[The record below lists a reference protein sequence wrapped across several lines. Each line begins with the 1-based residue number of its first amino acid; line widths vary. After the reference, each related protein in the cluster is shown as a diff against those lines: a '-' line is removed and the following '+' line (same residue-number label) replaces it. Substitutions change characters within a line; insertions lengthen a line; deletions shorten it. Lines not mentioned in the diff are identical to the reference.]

1 MEKLCYKRKQQ
12 EKLQGRGQYSER
24 MEKAGES
31 GNKMECAGYVLPDIS
46 GNVRK
51 SAVSSI
57 KYELW
62 RKWQEEKG
70 KEGDGS
76 EDTQR
81 RNEKTI
87 DVMSV

>member
-1 MEKLCYKRKQQ
+1 MLGEYEKTGK
-12 EKLQGRGQYSER
+12 
-24 MEKAGES
+24 S
-31 GNKMECAGYVLPDIS
+31 GNQMECAGYVLSDVS
-46 GNVRK
+46 GNVWK
-51 SAVSSI
+51 SAVLSME
-57 KYELW
+57 YGLW
-62 RKWQEEKG
+62 RKWQEEKKR

>member
-1 MEKLCYKRKQQ
+1 
-12 EKLQGRGQYSER
+12 
-24 MEKAGES
+24 
-31 GNKMECAGYVLPDIS
+31 MECAGYVLSDVL

-51 SAVSSI
+51 SAVLSI
-57 KYELW
+57 GYGLW

-81 RNEKTI
+81 RNEKAI
-87 DVMSV
+87 AVMSV